1 MGSSEGSTLQS
12 VGLHVIATMPR
23 SPRIGR
29 RRRASATEMK
39 SMSTPTSS
47 PRFTSRA
54 SCSASRSLRAIL
66 SAPLWV
72 KRSGW
77 PVSAVKLASLV
88 TARWAS
94 RVSAGVARTWLVSP
108 AARGEVC
115 EARAARSST
124 ATRAPRWARWYA
136 TLAPKAPEPT
146 TTTSAEAIMGTA
158 SRSAPSALAPQRL
171 DVVQHGAR
179 VQEGRVVDL
188 AHEAL
193 GVDQEHLQHVRHLPP
208 GPAARAIDRDA
219 EILAEAVEQR
229 LERARRARGE
239 EVPADATAV
248 VHQAA
253 AGVAPH
259 HGRRVTRGIER
270 ERDQPDLPAQI
281 RTLTE

>member
-1 MGSSEGSTLQS
+1 MGSSAGSTLQS
-12 VGLHVIATMPR
+12 VGLHVIAAMPR
-23 SPRIGR
+23 SPRMGR

-54 SCSASRSLRAIL
+54 SWSASRSLRAIL

-88 TARWAS
+88 TARWAN
-94 RVSAGVARTWLVSP
+94 RVSAGVARTWLVRP

-115 EARAARSST
+115 EASAARSST

-146 TTTSAEAIMGTA
+146 TTTSADAITA
-158 SRSAPSALAPQRL
+158 SLPVARSSLAPQRL
-171 DVVQHGAR
+171 DVVEHGAR

-188 AHEAL
+188 AHEAV
-193 GVDQEHLQHVRHLPP
+193 GVDQEDLQHVCQLTPRLT
-208 GPAARAIDRDA
+208 AAPIDGDA
-219 EILAEAVEQR
+219 QVLAEAVEQR
-229 LERARRARGE
+229 PERARRARGE
-239 EVPADATAV
+239 KVPADAAAV
-248 VHQAA
+248 VHQAT
-253 AGVAPH
+253 AGVTAH
-259 HGRRVTRGIER
+259 HSRRVARGIER

-281 RTLTE
+281 RALA